1 MSASVHRRKSN
12 ESIKVGDVFH
22 GGHGWDGMMTHDFY
36 VVTAVNGGTQVTLQ
50 RFEPE
55 RPEPTAEDRAHMG
68 PYDSIV
74 TAGDMSRDLVV
85 FETVRRNVYV
95 VEGYRD
101 DEPVQDVYVK
111 ISDYEKAYKLD
122 GADLQRKFIERD

>member
-22 GGHGWDGMMTHDFY
+22 GGHGWNGMMTHDFY
-36 VVTAVNGGTQVTLQ
+36 VVKAVNGGTQVTLQ

-55 RPEPTAEDRAHMG
+55 HPKPTAEDREHMG

-74 TAGDMSRDLVV
+74 SAGDMSRDLVV

-95 VEGYRD
+95 VEGYHC
-101 DEPVQDVYVK
+101 DEPFQYTYVK
-111 ISDYEKAYKLD
+111 INDYEKACKLD
-122 GADLQRKFIERD
+122 EADLHRKFIERD

>member
-12 ESIKVGDVFH
+12 ESIKVGNVFH

-55 RPEPTAEDRAHMG
+55 RPKPTAEDRERMG
-68 PYDSIV
+68 PYDSLV
-74 TAGDMSRDLVV
+74 SAGDMSRDLVV

-95 VEGYRD
+95 VEGCHY
-101 DEPVQDVYVK
+101 DEPFQDVYVK
-111 ISDYEKAYKLD
+111 INDYEKACKLD
-122 GADLQRKFIERD
+122 EADLQRKFIERD